1 MGLNLNMALR
11 LSRSV
16 TDDTISPT
24 GAIGVTTPTYD
35 SAGLLPGNASVGDT
49 AITQDDS
56 GREYIFNGNGWYWVR
71 GQVKPLSAT
80 VTDHDQ
86 CIDHHGG
93 LSYNYDTNELRISSH
108 TTGTFG
114 AGNIHTDRTDCGG
127 APQGLIVVHTLE
139 PELGFRK
146 SDYSTFSGTATMDGR
161 NGTNTINF
169 SFDLSNT
176 GTSTFTNFGVTDTNS
191 GAATY
196 TFDVSGTYE

>member
-1 MGLNLNMALR
+1 MGLNLDMALR
-11 LSRSV
+11 LAKSV
-16 TDDTISPT
+16 TSNTISSA
-24 GAIGVTTPTYD
+24 GKIGDNTLTFD
-35 SAGLLPGNASVGDT
+35 SAGLLPGTASIGDT

-71 GQVKPLSAT
+71 GQLKALSAT
-80 VTDHDQ
+80 VTDHTQ

-93 LSYNYDTNELRISSH
+93 LSYNYDTHELRISSH

-114 AGNIHTDRTDCGG
+114 AGNVHTGRSDCNGE
-127 APQGLIVVHTLE
+127 PQGIIVVHTLE
-139 PELGFRK
+139 PAIGWRK

-176 GTSTFTNFGVTDTNS
+176 GTSSFTNFNVTDTGS